1 MKIPKRN
8 IEKFVRE
15 LVDQCTV
22 SQRTRIQRGQTYQNF
37 ALYGAEQPQ
46 GAAIFNKTWT
56 YLGDLQSLMYSPAT
70 LRFNIADPDNP
81 NVINMAK
88 GRSAAAR
95 LRTLY
100 RQSETDT
107 GLSMGT
113 FWGLV
118 KGKAFV
124 KQDWKRGLLSPTI
137 VQPEAMGVLNEGY
150 DKLDEDM
157 EAFCFSSLLTP
168 YQFAR
173 LVWDRRNKDY
183 LIIESKRYLSNFA
196 KDDYSLSNASQ
207 PMQVVVGGLYPY
219 QPAGQGSNT
228 NRGIVDWLASPN
240 PMIDT
245 KMAASM
251 LRLDELW
258 VWDDDRED
266 WATFQIVGEKMLI
279 FGDVF
284 TANKMAW
291 NPQTGK
297 EARYLK
303 GQHPYRE
310 ICPNPVSNYF
320 WGRSEVINIMLLQY
334 ALNQRLNGINRLLR
348 KQEDPP
354 KKFTGTAGVNQ
365 QVLSR
370 FNKPGGYWS
379 DTNPNAKLEELVPT
393 IPADLWNDF
402 HEIERMFD
410 EMGGLPPVARGR
422 GEAGVRGAGHAETLI
437 RMATPRLKD
446 SSLLIERDVEGV
458 AALSLDLAKAHSDK
472 ALYAWVDPAAAGE
485 IEMPKEIPKGL
496 VAPVPGTVPIVF
508 RMADLD
514 EDLTVSVDSHSS
526 SPAFQQEARQLI
538 FDLVKISAYSPSDA
552 VERLDVTDS
561 EGVLAEIGRREAAQ
575 AAEIAKLSAE
585 DPAAALKLVQGG
597 RKK

>member
-8 IEKFVRE
+8 LEKFVKE

-46 GAAIFNKTWT
+46 GAAIFNKSWT
-56 YLGDLQSLMYSPAT
+56 YLGDLRSLMYSPAT
-70 LRFNIADPDNP
+70 LRFNISDPDNP

-88 GRSAAAR
+88 GRAASAR

-100 RQSETDT
+100 RRSETDT
-107 GLSMGT
+107 GLSQGT

-118 KGKAFV
+118 KGKSFI
-124 KQDWKRGLLSPTI
+124 KQDWKRGNLSPTI
-137 VQPEAMGVLNEGY
+137 VQPESMGVLNEGY

-157 EAFCFSSLLTP
+157 EAFTFSSLLTP

-173 LVWDRRNKDY
+173 LVWNRPNRDS
-183 LIIESKRYLSNFA
+183 LIRESKKFLSNQSRE
-196 KDDYSLSNASQ
+196 DYSLTNASQ

-219 QPAGQGSNT
+219 QPVGQGSNT
-228 NRGIVDWLASPN
+228 NRGIVDWLGSPS

-245 KMAASM
+245 RVAQSM

-258 VWDDDRED
+258 VWDDERED
-266 WATFQIVGEKMLI
+266 WATFQLVGDKMLI
-279 FGDVF
+279 FGDIF
-284 TANKMAW
+284 IANKMAW
-291 NPQTGK
+291 NPETGK
-297 EARYLK
+297 EARFLK
-303 GQHPYRE
+303 GEHPFPE

-320 WGRSEVINIMLLQY
+320 WGRSEVVNIMLLQY

-354 KKFTGTAGVNQ
+354 KKITGSAGVNQ
-365 QVLSR
+365 QVIAR
-370 FNKPGGYWS
+370 FNKPGGWWT

-410 EMGGLPPVARGR
+410 EMGGLPPVARGK

-458 AALSLDLAKAHSDK
+458 AALSLDLGKAHSDK
-472 ALYAWVDPAAAGE
+472 NLYAWVDEASAGL
-485 IEMPKEIPKGL
+485 IEAPKEVPRGL
-496 VAPVPGTVPIVF
+496 VPPVAGTVPVVF
-508 RMADLD
+508 TLGDLD
-514 EDLTVSVDSHSS
+514 EDMTISVDSHSS
-526 SPAFQQEARQLI
+526 SPAFQQEARQLL
-538 FDLVKISAYSPSDA
+538 FDMLKVGALTPSDV
-552 VERLDVTDS
+552 VERADVSDP

-575 AAEIAKLSAE
+575 AAEIAKLSAV